1 MPETFDKTPPE
12 GGCYYTDRA
21 TGRVI
26 RIPDWSHLPAPAP
39 VSPSEPAAPE
49 PAAPQEE

>member
-1 MPETFDKTPPE
+1 MPDSYDTTPPE

-26 RIPDWSHLPAPAP
+26 RIPDWSHLPVPQT
-39 VSPSEPAAPE
+39 EPAAPE
-49 PAAPQEE
+49 PAAQKEE

>member
-1 MPETFDKTPPE
+1 MPETFDTTPPE

-26 RIPDWSHLPAPAP
+26 RIPDWTHLPASAP
-39 VSPSEPAAPE
+39 QTEPAAVE